1 MYEQLFEK
9 LNAPTS
15 SERLT
20 ALKEILQFEKEKP
33 IRREND
39 ANNHIHTIYSFSPY
53 SPTKAAYMAY
63 KAGLTS
69 AGIMDHDSLSGAI
82 EFKKACQM
90 LGLGCTS
97 GVEVRTKFDRGFG
110 KINHPDQAN
119 CIYMAAHGVPTQNLK
134 QFNDYLAYYREKR
147 YLRDQKMCDLITEKY
162 QKFNLSL
169 DFYKDVYPISQAHEG
184 GTITERHL
192 LYALA
197 IKLEK
202 AFGKTNRLVEFL
214 GNDLGLEVS
223 NKAKGFLTDENNP
236 HLLYDLL
243 GVLKSDT
250 KFFYVD
256 ADEEMPV
263 AEDFIKFAKEMGAIP
278 AYAYLGDVGDSV
290 TGDKKTAKFEDDF
303 LDDLVIELKKAGF
316 LAIAYM
322 PTRNTYPQLQ
332 RIMKLCRDND
342 LFEISGEDINSSRQQ
357 FACEALAK
365 PEFSHL
371 IDSTWALIGHEHISS
386 TKGTDYGMFSGN
398 TILSTPNLK
407 DRITRFAEIGKNTV
421 KNI

>member
-1 MYEQLFEK
+1 MSEILLNK

-15 SERLT
+15 LERLT
-20 ALKEILQFEKEKP
+20 ALKELLQVEKEKP

-63 KAGLTS
+63 KSGLTS

-90 LGLGCTS
+90 LGLGCTC
-97 GVEVRTKFDRGFG
+97 GVEVRAKFNKGFG
-110 KINHPDQAN
+110 KINHPDQAD
-119 CIYMAAHGVPTQNLK
+119 CIYMAAHGVPAQNLK
-134 QFNDYLAYYREKR
+134 AFNDYLAFYREKR
-147 YLRDQKMCDLITEKY
+147 YLRDQKMCSLITEKY
-162 QKFNLSL
+162 QKFGLNL
-169 DFYKDVYPISQAHEG
+169 DFYKDVYPLSQAHEG
-184 GTITERHL
+184 GSITERHL

-197 IKLEK
+197 VKLEK
-202 AFGKTNRLVEFL
+202 TFGKTNRLVEFL

-223 NKAKGFLTDENNP
+223 DKAKGYLTDQENP

-243 GVLKSDT
+243 GVLKSDA

-263 AEDFIKFAKEMGAIP
+263 AEDFVKFAKEMGAIP

-290 TGDKKTAKFEDDF
+290 TGDKKTAKFEDSF
-303 LDDLVIELKKAGF
+303 LDELVVELKKAGF

-342 LFEISGEDINSSRQQ
+342 FFEISGEDINSSRQK

-386 TKGTDYGMFSGN
+386 TKGTDCGMFSKN
-398 TILSTPNLK
+398 TLASMPNLK
-407 DRITRFAEIGKNTV
+407 DRITQFAQIGRNTV
-421 KNI
+421 KN